1 MIWRKEKRSE
11 GNTLFIKKKKR
22 ERKNKVIL
30 RPGFTQAREE
40 RLLHEKNIVFE
51 SRELGFYPDLTM
63 LRDLGLMA
71 YPF

>member
-1 MIWRKEKRSE
+1 MRGIRC
-11 GNTLFIKKKKR
+11 LLKKKKNK
-22 ERKNKVIL
+22 RKNKVIL

-63 LRDLGLMA
+63 LTDLGLMA

>member
-1 MIWRKEKRSE
+1 M
-11 GNTLFIKKKKR
+11 
-22 ERKNKVIL
+22 IL